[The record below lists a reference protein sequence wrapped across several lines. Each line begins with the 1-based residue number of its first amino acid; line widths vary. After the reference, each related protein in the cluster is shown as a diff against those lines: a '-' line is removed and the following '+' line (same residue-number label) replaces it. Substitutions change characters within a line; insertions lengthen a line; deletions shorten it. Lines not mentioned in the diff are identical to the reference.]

1 MHPYLRKDSMLKD
14 TFEKDTKIKTHQ
26 YNTAVVAWLSIGVG
40 MLMIQILLGGIT
52 RLTGSGLSITE
63 WNPLMGALPPLNQH
77 AWQQSFDKYRQIAQ
91 FKNINS
97 LFTLADYKGNFF
109 WEWLHREWARLM
121 GLVFIIPFLIFLF
134 QKKIAHKMIRP
145 LVILFILGALQGVI
159 GWIMVQSG
167 LNDTDT
173 RVSHIKLA
181 IHFMCALALL
191 VYLLWFTLK
200 LRVPPAR
207 VQYAPKLRILNIFLL
222 LMLFFQLIYGAFMA
236 GAHAALAAPTWPDI
250 NGNYFP
256 AGMFSTGSIWHD
268 LYSNLIT
275 IQFIH
280 RTLAYLIAITTLA
293 WFYLAGKT
301 LRDSWL
307 NKFSRVPLFLVFVQ
321 IISGILA
328 LINSIYSAAI
338 YYSVIHQF
346 VGMLLLTSL
355 IITLFLSGKK
365 ADVCPKNAI

>member
-1 MHPYLRKDSMLKD
+1 MLAD
-14 TFEKDTKIKTHQ
+14 NFEKDTKTKIHK
-26 YNTAVVAWLSIGVG
+26 YNTAVVAWLGIGVG

-77 AWQQSFDKYRQIAQ
+77 AWQQSFDRYQQIAQ
-91 FKNINS
+91 FKRINS
-97 LFTLADYKGNFF
+97 FFTLADYKAIFF

-121 GLVFIIPFLIFLF
+121 GLVFIIPFVIFLF
-134 QKKIAHKMIRP
+134 QKKIGSKMIRP
-145 LVILFILGALQGVI
+145 LVILFILGALQGAI

-173 RVSHIKLA
+173 KVSHIKLA
-181 IHFMCALALL
+181 IHFMCALLLL

-207 VQYAPKLRILNIFLL
+207 VLHTPKLRRLNIFLL
-222 LMLFFQLIYGAFMA
+222 SMLFFQLIYGAFMA
-236 GAHAALAAPTWPDI
+236 GTHAALTAPTWPDI
-250 NGNYFP
+250 NGDYFP
-256 AGMFSTGSIWHD
+256 AQMFSMGRVWHD

-280 RTLAYLIAITTLA
+280 RTLAYLIGLTTLI
-293 WFYLAGKT
+293 WFYFAGKN
-301 LRDSWL
+301 LQDSWL
-307 NKFSRVPLFLVFVQ
+307 NKFRWVPLFLVFVQ
-321 IISGILA
+321 ITLGILA
-328 LINSIYSAAI
+328 LINSMYKTAI

-355 IITLFLSGKK
+355 TITLFLSGKK
-365 ADVCPKNAI
+365 AKARPKSAL